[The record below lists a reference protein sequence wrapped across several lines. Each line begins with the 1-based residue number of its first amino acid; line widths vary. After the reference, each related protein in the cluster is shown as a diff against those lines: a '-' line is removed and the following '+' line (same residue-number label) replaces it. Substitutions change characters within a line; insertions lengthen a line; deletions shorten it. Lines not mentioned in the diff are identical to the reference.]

1 MYLHGNAAITSIQL
15 TNHQR
20 NPLSCINQRK
30 LSIEFSVL
38 FTLAIHLTR
47 NSKLVNQYQTYVKQK
62 EFLKSGK
69 NLRNRCEL
77 REPKKN

>member
-1 MYLHGNAAITSIQL
+1 MYLHSNAAITSIQL

-30 LSIEFSVL
+30 QSIEFSVL
-38 FTLAIHLTR
+38 FTLDIHATR

>member
-1 MYLHGNAAITSIQL
+1 MYLHTNAAITSIQL
-15 TNHQR
+15 RNHQR

-47 NSKLVNQYQTYVKQK
+47 NSKLVNQYKIYVKQK

-69 NLRNRCEL
+69 NLRSRCEL